1 MTLKPYCPDCPDCP
15 DDPTSTLLPSAAM
28 PTNKPAPRARRH
40 STSAAADAAATGLA
54 GSGPLS
60 LHSLH
65 SPPAD
70 DTLEQSAETRVE
82 THIYRTIVDGVLA
95 HRLTPGTKLPEP
107 ELCQLFDVGRAVVRR
122 VLERLAHDGIVT
134 LRPNKGAVIA
144 EPTPEETREI
154 FEARRALER
163 ALVELAVARVTDED
177 LVMLRRQLDAEHA
190 AMHRFDQPSWAR
202 LASDFHLRVAA
213 LAGNAVLLRYLGELI
228 SRCSLIVGLYEPP
241 GYAPCEHDEHTAI
254 VACIEQRD
262 AAGAIDRMQSHLEE
276 LERRIETTRMRGQK
290 SLASLL
296 GLSEAGAAQ
305 RDAAKPSTSATKST
319 KSTTRQRA

>member
-1 MTLKPYCPDCPDCP
+1 MTLKLHCLACPDCSS
-15 DDPTSTLLPSAAM
+15 STLFPSSPMPADKPTPPSRRTAGKSARAA
-28 PTNKPAPRARRH
+28 
-40 STSAAADAAATGLA
+40 SATALSVSANDTESRL
-54 GSGPLS
+54 LS
-60 LHSLH
+60 LHT
-65 SPPAD
+65 PATQGLGD
-70 DTLEQSAETRVE
+70 ESAEMRIE

-163 ALVELAVARVTDED
+163 ALVELAVAHVTDDD
-177 LVMLRRQLDAEHA
+177 LAMLRRQLDAEHA

-213 LAGNAVLLRYLGELI
+213 LAGNAVLLRYLTELI

-254 VACIEQRD
+254 VECIARRD
-262 AAGAIDRMQSHLEE
+262 APGAIARMQSHLEE

-296 GLSEAGAAQ
+296 GLPEVTSPEDVAP
-305 RDAAKPSTSATKST
+305 PSNAVKRERRRKS
-319 KSTTRQRA
+319 

>member
-1 MTLKPYCPDCPDCP
+1 M
-15 DDPTSTLLPSAAM
+15 
-28 PTNKPAPRARRH
+28 R
-40 STSAAADAAATGLA
+40 
-54 GSGPLS
+54 
-60 LHSLH
+60 SLH
-65 SPPAD
+65 SPVASD
-70 DTLEQSAETRVE
+70 DEQSAETRIE

-163 ALVELAVARVTDED
+163 SLVELAVSRVTDDD
-177 LVMLRRQLDAEHA
+177 LAMLRRQLDAEHD

-213 LAGNAVLLRYLGELI
+213 LAGNAVLLRYLTELI

-241 GYAPCEHDEHTAI
+241 GYAPCEHDEHAAI
-254 VACIEQRD
+254 VACIEARD
-262 AAGAIDRMQSHLEE
+262 AAGAIARMQAHLEE

-296 GLSEAGAAQ
+296 GLPEMVEPGH
-305 RDAAKPSTSATKST
+305 DAPPLAPVRRTARK
-319 KSTTRQRA
+319 RA

>member
-1 MTLKPYCPDCPDCP
+1 
-15 DDPTSTLLPSAAM
+15 M
-28 PTNKPAPRARRH
+28 PADKPAARARRP
-40 STSAAADAAATGLA
+40 AAHAASDETESRL
-54 GSGPLS
+54 LS
-60 LHSLH
+60 LHS
-65 SPPAD
+65 PVAND
-70 DTLEQSAETRVE
+70 DDQSAETRIE
-82 THIYRTIVDGVLA
+82 TQIYRTIVDGVLA

-163 ALVELAVARVTDED
+163 SLVELAVSRVTED
-177 LVMLRRQLDAEHA
+177 DLAMLRRQLDAEHE

-213 LAGNAVLLRYLGELI
+213 LAGNAVLLRYLTELI

-241 GYAPCEHDEHTAI
+241 GYAPCEHDEHAAI
-254 VACIEQRD
+254 VTCIEARD
-262 AAGAIDRMQSHLEE
+262 AAGAIARMQSHLEE

-296 GLSEAGAAQ
+296 GLPEVPDVSLAGDDEPPAAPV
-305 RDAAKPSTSATKST
+305 APAK
-319 KSTTRQRA
+319 RASRKRA

>member
-1 MTLKPYCPDCPDCP
+1 MTLKRHCPDCA
-15 DDPTSTLLPSAAM
+15 TSTLLPLSSMPAAKPPLTPRRRAADVAASAADDRD
-28 PTNKPAPRARRH
+28 TESRLR
-40 STSAAADAAATGLA
+40 
-54 GSGPLS
+54 
-60 LHSLH
+60 SLH
-65 SPPAD
+65 SPVASD
-70 DTLEQSAETRVE
+70 DEQSAETRIE

-163 ALVELAVARVTDED
+163 SLVELAVSRVTDDD
-177 LVMLRRQLDAEHA
+177 LAMLRRQLDAEHD

-213 LAGNAVLLRYLGELI
+213 LAGNAVLLRYLTELI

-241 GYAPCEHDEHTAI
+241 GYAPCEHDEHAAI
-254 VACIEQRD
+254 VACIEARD
-262 AAGAIDRMQSHLEE
+262 AAGAIARMQAHLEE

-296 GLSEAGAAQ
+296 GLPEVVEPGP
-305 RDAAKPSTSATKST
+305 DASPPAPVRRTARK
-319 KSTTRQRA
+319 RA

>member
-1 MTLKPYCPDCPDCP
+1 MPADKPTP
-15 DDPTSTLLPSAAM
+15 PSRRTAGKSARAA
-28 PTNKPAPRARRH
+28 
-40 STSAAADAAATGLA
+40 SATALSVSANDTESRL
-54 GSGPLS
+54 LS
-60 LHSLH
+60 LHT
-65 SPPAD
+65 PATQGLGD
-70 DTLEQSAETRVE
+70 ESAEMRIE

-163 ALVELAVARVTDED
+163 ALVELAVAHVTDDD
-177 LVMLRRQLDAEHA
+177 LAMLRRQLDAEHA

-213 LAGNAVLLRYLGELI
+213 LAGNAVLLRYLTELI

-254 VACIEQRD
+254 VECIARRD
-262 AAGAIDRMQSHLEE
+262 APGAIARMQSHLEE

-296 GLSEAGAAQ
+296 GLPEVTSPEDVAP
-305 RDAAKPSTSATKST
+305 PSNAVKRERRRKS
-319 KSTTRQRA
+319 